1 MSAFGQMTNLKEI
14 YIQDTLEPKV
24 IDPVLH
30 REISIPTPIWD
41 PLWNPFVEESKKKSE
56 AEILLQVY
64 ADPDM
69 KPAFEAP
76 ALVKAVYKGNVQLL
90 EMLLMDGVK
99 VDISAMGAG
108 LALPFGTEPITYR
121 AATKIGDGEF
131 VHMLLQAGVKADDA
145 PLVGGTGRTA
155 MYEAAKNIN
164 PDQKLLAVSHCMGFN
179 TALFEA
185 AIQSNYDVCQL
196 SFRQGPQ
203 VYARDTAQHTAL

>member
-56 AEILLQVY
+56 AEVY

-108 LALPFGTEPITYR
+108 LAL

>member
-56 AEILLQVY
+56 AEVLILLQVY

-108 LALPFGTEPITYR
+108 LAL